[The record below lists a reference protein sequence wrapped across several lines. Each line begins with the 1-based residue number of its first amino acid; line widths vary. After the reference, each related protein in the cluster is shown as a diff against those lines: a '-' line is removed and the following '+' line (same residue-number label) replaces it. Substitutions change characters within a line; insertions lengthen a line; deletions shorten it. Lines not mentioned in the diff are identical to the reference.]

1 MLLNNMNLMTSDKDI
16 IIVYV
21 TIFVGLFIICL
32 TYLFYSSIYKWGQKS
47 RTLFYLTSLIP
58 LGLSGL
64 LLYENLGDVDVNYT
78 TYIVTLL
85 VISGLN
91 LTTYFWGLITK

>member
-1 MLLNNMNLMTSDKDI
+1 MTSDKDI

-47 RTLFYLTSLIP
+47 RILFYLTSLIP